1 MPNVLVNA
9 EITVIY
15 DDNLDITDA
24 VKAVTWSGDINRPY
38 RTFTADINYTI
49 TGQRRALT
57 FEHGREIR
65 FIVNGAEVF
74 RGVIFTFEIDSSG
87 QGFVTAHDENVYL
100 LKNNITRK
108 VVNQRAS
115 ALIRD
120 ICAEFGIAT
129 GSIADT
135 GYVIPRLLFENKPI
149 YDVFGAALEVTRE
162 QTGRTFWLYTDGAAL
177 QLAER
182 RQLLIP
188 KVLDAST
195 NIIRATYLQSI
206 EEMRNSIRIYGG
218 DAESGEIT
226 AVARDRALIDAFGRM
241 QHVEYVSPELTQA
254 QIEQLAAQ
262 RLAELAVIDDE
273 ATVTAL
279 GDVDFMTGRATYVRE
294 PMTEIIG
301 AYYIVAD
308 RHYFEGDLYT
318 VDLTLSAT
326 DELPRFEYVPPAEE
340 TRRQASAE
348 EFTGAGTGAG
358 IDWSRWMSG

>member
-1 MPNVLVNA
+1 MVEILRSA
-9 EITVIY
+9 DITVIY
-15 DDNLDITDA
+15 DDNLDVTDA
-24 VKAVTWSGDINRPY
+24 VKAVTWSGDINRPF

-49 TGQRRALT
+49 TGQKRALK

-65 FIVNGAEVF
+65 FMVDGAEVF
-74 RGVIFTFEIDSSG
+74 RGVVFTAEIDSGG
-87 QGFVTAHDENVYL
+87 QGFVSAHDENAYL
-100 LKNNITRK
+100 LKNNVTRK

-115 ALIRD
+115 ELIRE
-120 ICAEFGIAT
+120 ICAEFDIAT
-129 GSIADT
+129 GTIADT
-135 GYVIPRLLFENKPI
+135 GYVIPRMLFENRPL
-149 YDVFGAALEVTRE
+149 YDVFGAALEMTRE

-177 QLAER
+177 QLVER

-195 NIIRATYLQSI
+195 NIVRATYYQTI
-206 EEMRNSIRIYGG
+206 EEMRNTVHIYGG
-218 DAESGEIT
+218 DNDKNPLT
-226 AVARDRALIDAFGRM
+226 ALARDRALIDAYGRM
-241 QHVEYVSPELTQA
+241 QHVEHVDPDLTQS
-254 QIEQLAAQ
+254 QIDQLAAQ

-279 GDVDFMTGRATYVRE
+279 GDTDYLTGRATYVRE

-308 RHYFEGDLYT
+308 THRFEGDLYT

-326 DELPRFEYVPPAEE
+326 DDLPKFEYTPPAEE

-348 EFTGAGTGAG
+348 NFTGVEAGSGY
-358 IDWSRWMSG
+358 DWGQHM